1 MKRHAQLVQFQE
13 QGQEQKEEDED
24 EEAPEA
30 EWEEKTIQRVD
41 WHKDISRGGLFQ
53 EFGVKD
59 KFIFKTLINTTVT
72 YRFRTY

>member
-41 WHKDISRGGLFQ
+41 WHKDILRGGLC
-53 EFGVKD
+53 
-59 KFIFKTLINTTVT
+59 FKNLVSKTNLYSTLINTTVA